1 MVVQRKECQP
11 RRPSNCGRAQ
21 DSERNDPCGP
31 NLPSRRPPWVYWM
44 ERSRWQ
50 ARGRI
55 KTGKIPLALNASLQI
70 LRRRNSPNRAMRTV
84 TFPKRAKASSCLG
97 LLITFI
103 HEVWRNE
110 TADTDFRFRTDRDY
124 IDCGG
129 RNDQVRG
136 LDCTGYGCRFSLAV
150 PPKSCY
156 PTEKTNVTSRWFAEQ
171 SSRRVFEWFFQ
182 AGHFKLLP
190 PKRPGFTFREQ
201 LRPSSCN
208 VPDETGLAT
217 TLPGPNSR
225 FRTKIVRPILV
236 EGKKKSRN
244 RMCLQSTMQSGSCF
258 MSGQAETYAASGVAN
273 PPFVLFRR
281 RFGRLL

>member
-1 MVVQRKECQP
+1 MQRKQCQP

-21 DSERNDPCGP
+21 DSKRNDPCGP
-31 NLPSRRPPWVYWM
+31 NLPSRRPPSVYWM

-97 LLITFI
+97 LRITFI

-110 TADTDFRFRTDRDY
+110 TADTDFRFRTGRDY

-136 LDCTGYGCRFSLAV
+136 LDCTGMGAV
-150 PPKSCY
+150 
-156 PTEKTNVTSRWFAEQ
+156 F
-171 SSRRVFEWFFQ
+171 
-182 AGHFKLLP
+182 HL
-190 PKRPGFTFREQ
+190 
-201 LRPSSCN
+201 
-208 VPDETGLAT
+208 
-217 TLPGPNSR
+217 
-225 FRTKIVRPILV
+225 
-236 EGKKKSRN
+236 
-244 RMCLQSTMQSGSCF
+244 
-258 MSGQAETYAASGVAN
+258 
-273 PPFVLFRR
+273 LFRR
-281 RFGRLL
+281 KAVTPRKKRT